1 MALMLNGMG
10 VSRGVSIGDV
20 YILRRNQ
27 HEYVEQK
34 IEKKNLSKEV
44 KRYKSAHST
53 AKKQLKK
60 IRKDIPKESP
70 DDVSSFIE
78 THLLMLDDAMMATS
92 PIEII
97 KENKCNAEWAL
108 KLQRDAIVKVF
119 ESMDDPYIA
128 TRKDDVIHVF
138 NHIMEALVSRGS
150 PRTADAAAHW
160 KGRII
165 IADDLTPADTMI
177 MQHAGVAG
185 FVTEMGGPLSHTAIL
200 ARSLNLPA
208 VVGLH
213 DARQYLTP
221 GESLVID
228 GESGLVLAEPDETLI
243 DYFHKRQRALRRKAK
258 ELRKLNDARSNAK
271 SGEKIT
277 LLANMEVEDDLK
289 HLKKVN
295 AAGVGLYR
303 TEFLYLQENKIP
315 DEEEHYKTY
324 IRVIRALRGAP
335 LTIRTVDLGADKEID
350 TVISGPLAH
359 NPAMGLRGIRLCLN
373 DPSIIV
379 PQLRA
384 ILRASAKGPIK
395 IMFPML
401 TTVPELLQ
409 AKQLFENTKD
419 SMRAKGF
426 KFDEKIPVGGMIE
439 VPAAAISANHFAEH
453 LDFLSIGTNDLIQYT
468 LAIDR
473 IDDQVNYLYD
483 PLNPA
488 VLSLIKM
495 VIDAG
500 IKHKIPVTMCGEM
513 AGNPDYTRL
522 LLGLGLREFSMQPNS
537 ILEIKSVLRQTRLSN
552 VRRPALG
559 FLHCTEKEK
568 QTTLLEKINS

>member
-27 HEYVEQK
+27 HEYIEQK
-34 IEKKNLSKEV
+34 IEKRNLGKEV
-44 KRYKSAHST
+44 KRYKKAHST
-53 AKKQLKK
+53 ARKNLLK

-70 DDVSSFIE
+70 DDVSTFIE

-92 PIEII
+92 PIDII
-97 KENKCNAEWAL
+97 KENQCNAEWAL

-128 TRKDDVIHVF
+128 TRQDDVKHVF
-138 NHIMEALVSRGS
+138 NHIMDALVLKGKTRIGEKQEK
-150 PRTADAAAHW
+150 W
-160 KGRII
+160 KDRII

-177 MQHAGVAG
+177 MQHSGVAG

-213 DARQYLTP
+213 DARQYLKP
-221 GESLVID
+221 GEPLVID

-243 DYFHKRQRALRRKAK
+243 DHFHKRQRDIRRKFK
-258 ELRKLNDARSNAK
+258 ELSKLNDARSRAK

-277 LLANMEVEDDLK
+277 LLANMEVEEDLK
-289 HLKKVN
+289 QLRRVK

-303 TEFLYLQENKIP
+303 TEFLYLKDNKIP

-324 IRVIRALRGAP
+324 VKVVRALKGQP

-350 TVISGPLAH
+350 AVSSGPLAH

-373 DPSIIV
+373 DPSILV

-409 AKQLFENTKD
+409 AKHLLETTKE
-419 SMRAKGF
+419 SLRVKGY
-426 KFDEKIPVGGMIE
+426 KFDEKIQVGGMIE

-500 IKHKIPVTMCGEM
+500 VKHKIPVTMCGEM
-513 AGNPDYTRL
+513 AGNPNYTRL
-522 LLGLGLREFSMQPNS
+522 LLGLGLREFSMPPNS
-537 ILEIKSVLRQTRLSN
+537 ILEIKNVLRQTRLSN

-559 FLHCTEKEK
+559 FLHCTDKEK
-568 QTTLLEKINS
+568 QTLLLEKINS

>member
-1 MALMLNGMG
+1 
-10 VSRGVSIGDV
+10 
-20 YILRRNQ
+20 
-27 HEYVEQK
+27 
-34 IEKKNLSKEV
+34 
-44 KRYKSAHST
+44 
-53 AKKQLKK
+53 
-60 IRKDIPKESP
+60 
-70 DDVSSFIE
+70 
-78 THLLMLDDAMMATS
+78 
-92 PIEII
+92 
-97 KENKCNAEWAL
+97 
-108 KLQRDAIVKVF
+108 
-119 ESMDDPYIA
+119 MD
-128 TRKDDVIHVF
+128 
-138 NHIMEALVSRGS
+138 ALVSREKS
-150 PRTADAAAHW
+150 RRIDASEKW
-160 KGRII
+160 KDRII
-165 IADDLTPADTMI
+165 IADDLTPADTML

-213 DARQYLTP
+213 DARSYLKAE
-221 GESLVID
+221 ESLVID
-228 GESGLVLAEPDETLI
+228 GESGLVLADPEENLI
-243 DYFHKRQRALRRKAK
+243 EHFHKRQRELRRKVRELGKLIDAK
-258 ELRKLNDARSNAK
+258 SKAK

-277 LLANMEVEDDLK
+277 LLANIEIEDDLK
-289 HLKKVN
+289 QLRKVN

-303 TEFLYLQENKIP
+303 TEFLYLRDNAIP
-315 DEEEHYKTY
+315 DEDEHYKTY
-324 IRVIRALRGAP
+324 VKVIRALRGAP

-350 TVISGPLAH
+350 SVNTGPLAH

-384 ILRASAKGPIK
+384 ILRASAKGPLK

-409 AKQLFENTKD
+409 AKQLLETTKENMRTK
-419 SMRAKGF
+419 GY
-426 KFDEKIPVGGMIE
+426 KFDENIPVGGMIE
-439 VPAAAISANHFAEH
+439 VPAAAISASHFAEH

-483 PLNPA
+483 PINPS
-488 VLSLIKM
+488 VLALIKM
-495 VIDAG
+495 IIDAG

-513 AGNPDYTRL
+513 AGNSNYTRL
-522 LLGLGLREFSMQPNS
+522 LLGLGLREFSMPPNS

-552 VRRPALG
+552 VRRPALS

-568 QTTLLEKINS
+568 QAALLEKLNS

>member
-20 YILRRNQ
+20 FILRRNQ
-27 HEYVEQK
+27 HEYIEQK
-34 IEKKNLSKEV
+34 ISGKDLSKEI
-44 KRYKSAHST
+44 KRYKTAHSN
-53 AKKQLKK
+53 AKKQLRK
-60 IRKDIPKESP
+60 IRKEIPKESP

-78 THLLMLDDAMMATS
+78 THLLMLDDAMMASS
-92 PIEII
+92 PIELI
-97 KENKCNAEWAL
+97 KQNQCNAEWAL

-119 ESMDDPYIA
+119 DSMDDPYIA
-128 TRKDDVIHVF
+128 TRQDDVKHVF
-138 NHIMEALVSRGS
+138 NHIMDALVSNEKT
-150 PRTADAAAHW
+150 RTTDKKTQW
-160 KGRII
+160 KDRII

-177 MQHAGVAG
+177 MQHSGVAG

-200 ARSLNLPA
+200 ARSLDLPA

-213 DARQYLTP
+213 DARLFLKA
-221 GESLVID
+221 GETLAIDGKNGLVI
-228 GESGLVLAEPDETLI
+228 AEPDETLI
-243 DYFHKRQRALRRKAK
+243 EHFHKRQRDLRRKAK
-258 ELRKLNDARSNAK
+258 ELSKLNDAKSRAK

-277 LLANMEVEDDLK
+277 LLANMEVEEDLK
-289 HLKKVN
+289 HLRKVK
-295 AAGVGLYR
+295 ASGVGLYR
-303 TEFLYLQENKIP
+303 TEFLYLQDNKIP

-324 IRVIRALRGAP
+324 TRVLRALRGAP

-350 TVISGPLAH
+350 AVNSGPVAH

-373 DPSIIV
+373 DPSIFV

-384 ILRASAKGPIK
+384 ILRASAKGPVK

-401 TTVPELLQ
+401 STVPELLQ
-409 AKQLFENTKD
+409 AKHLLETTKE
-419 SMRAKGF
+419 SMRINGY
-426 KFDEKIPVGGMIE
+426 KFDEKIPLGGMIE
-439 VPAAAISANHFAEH
+439 VPAAAISASHFAEH

-473 IDDQVNYLYD
+473 VDDQVNYLYD

-500 IKHKIPVTMCGEM
+500 VKHKIPVTMCGEM
-513 AGNPDYTRL
+513 AGNPNYTRL
-522 LLGLGLREFSMQPNS
+522 LLGLGLREFSMPPNS
-537 ILEIKSVLRQTRLSN
+537 ILEVKNILRQTRLST
-552 VRRPALG
+552 VRRPALS
-559 FLHCTEKEK
+559 FLHCTDKEK
-568 QTTLLEKINS
+568 QAALLEKINS